1 MNQFDVVIV
10 GAGMVGASLACGLVD
25 AGFKV
30 ALIESEALNPA
41 QDWLPGQVDA
51 RVSALSLASE
61 NLLRNLEVW
70 PLIEN
75 MARFQAYSAMHV
87 WDACGTGQLDFTAAE
102 QHLPYLGHIV
112 ENCTITQKGVFDLSY
127 RIIQLQRLLFKVLI

>member
-30 ALIESEALNPA
+30 ALIESGVLNPA

-61 NLLRNLEVW
+61 NLLKNLEQNVQ
-70 PLIEN
+70 
-75 MARFQAYSAMHV
+75 MDM
-87 WDACGTGQLDFTAAE
+87 
-102 QHLPYLGHIV
+102 
-112 ENCTITQKGVFDLSY
+112 KGFS
-127 RIIQLQRLLFKVLI
+127 

>member
-41 QDWLPGQVDA
+41 QDWLQV
-51 RVSALSLASE
+51 
-61 NLLRNLEVW
+61 
-70 PLIEN
+70 II
-75 MARFQAYSAMHV
+75 
-87 WDACGTGQLDFTAAE
+87 CGT
-102 QHLPYLGHIV
+102 V
-112 ENCTITQKGVFDLSY
+112 ECSSLSPVCCW
-127 RIIQLQRLLFKVLI
+127 QRL

>member
-61 NLLRNLEVW
+61 NLLKNLEVW

-87 WDACGTGQLDFTAAE
+87 WDALGIYRSNFFAQDWPLT
-102 QHLPYLGHIV
+102 QHQVALYQDQCSHALFLHQVDTSRG
-112 ENCTITQKGVFDLSY
+112 
-127 RIIQLQRLLFKVLI
+127 RLV

>member
-30 ALIESEALNPA
+30 ALIESGALNPA

-61 NLLRNLEVW
+61 NLLKNLEVW

-75 MARFQAYSAMHV
+75 MARFQAYSA
-87 WDACGTGQLDFTAAE
+87 
-102 QHLPYLGHIV
+102 P
-112 ENCTITQKGVFDLSY
+112 
-127 RIIQLQRLLFKVLI
+127 R